1 MSVREERMPK
11 RFKKAFWER
20 GYLSHGYWRGK
31 ERLGVVK
38 LGPKKEWDGVYRWQA
53 GNRAGEASTLDEA
66 KRGVEQA
73 VLFGTSQLTLF
84 QDAEARK

>member
-1 MSVREERMPK
+1 MPK

-20 GYLSHGYWRGK
+20 GYLSHGYWLGK
-31 ERLGVVK
+31 QRLGVVK
-38 LGPKKEWDGVYRWQA
+38 LGPKKAWDGVYRWQA

-66 KRGVEQA
+66 KRGVEEA
-73 VLFGTSQLTLF
+73 ALFGTSQLPLF

>member
-1 MSVREERMPK
+1 MPK
-11 RFKKAFWER
+11 RFKKAIWER
-20 GYLSHGYWRGK
+20 GYLSHGYWRGR

-53 GNRAGEASTLDEA
+53 GNRAGEASTLEEA

>member
-1 MSVREERMPK
+1 MSAREERMPK

-66 KRGVEQA
+66 KRGVEEA
-73 VLFGTSQLTLF
+73 VLFGTSQLALF
-84 QDAEARK
+84 GAERDS

>member
-1 MSVREERMPK
+1 MPK

-53 GNRAGEASTLDEA
+53 GSRAGEASTLDEA
-66 KRGVEQA
+66 KRGVEEA
-73 VLFGTSQLTLF
+73 VLFGTSQLPLF
-84 QDAEARK
+84 HDTEARK